1 MKRSHVNKIKEIEIN
16 MQTNDITWNIVIL
29 QKNQKKESMNLD
41 LLWLRNTSFKF

>member
-29 QKNQKKESMNLD
+29 QKKSEKRINEFGFIMTEKH
-41 LLWLRNTSFKF
+41 